1 MLLLFG
7 SELSC
12 IVPTLF
18 IFIYMKYNLLNENI
32 DLSEVGQ
39 IWYEW
44 DFDRE
49 EYEDYLAEE
58 GLQDNQ
64 ETLMEYIN
72 DCVSFEIDL
81 KDNETFHSMGLG
93 MSLDYNELCDEFGE
107 GGANTILNDC
117 MRNGEGYIE
126 TSELLSSEI
135 DINNPTSLNQQAKA
149 LLSHGDYFK
158 GCRGFILTDGT
169 VIYTESEH
177 NEVTRIYGIESKFQ
191 FIRLGNIRIMPQ
203 SIDLSKEP
211 TEEQWDVIRQVINS
225 YAGMPFYL
233 DIFSERDGEIGVQYS
248 NADWRYIC
256 GEIKRYF
263 REGIRPQGRMAYENK
278 KRRNIIIT
286 ESQCK
291 RLFKL
296 QS

>member
-1 MLLLFG
+1 
-7 SELSC
+7 
-12 IVPTLF
+12 
-18 IFIYMKYNLLNENI
+18 MKHNFLNENI

-44 DFDRE
+44 DFDKE
-49 EYEDYLAEE
+49 EYEEYLAEE

-81 KDNETFHSMGLG
+81 KDNETLHSMGMG
-93 MSLDYNELCDEFGE
+93 MSLDYNQLCDEFGE
-107 GGANTILNDC
+107 QGANTILKDC
-117 MRNGEGYIE
+117 MKNGEGYIE
-126 TSELLSSEI
+126 TSELLCSEI
-135 DINNPTSLNQQAKA
+135 DINDPISLNQQAKA
-149 LLSHGDYFK
+149 LLPHGDYFK
-158 GCRGFILTDGT
+158 GCRGFILSDGT

-191 FIRLGNIRIMPQ
+191 FIKLGNIRIMPQ

-211 TEEQWDVIRQVINS
+211 TEEQWNVIRQVINS

-233 DIFSERDGEIGVQYS
+233 DIFSERDGEIGAQYS
-248 NADWRYIC
+248 KADWRYIC
-256 GEIKRYF
+256 GEINRYF
-263 REGIRPQGRMAYENK
+263 KEGIKPQGKAVYESK
-278 KRRNIIIT
+278 KGRNIIIT

-291 RLFKL
+291 RLFKIRT
-296 QS
+296 Q